1 MRKAPTLIAQAIC
14 RFGWPSILV
23 VGGRLSFLLLF
34 LVAARTAAPSEFGL
48 FVVAVAASQIL
59 ANVCS
64 LGTAPAAMQIVS
76 AERRPGKIWAYI
88 RFSTIVTVAAGLA
101 LAALLLGLG
110 ALLSAVLP
118 QSDAGRI
125 CMAVAL
131 LAPVMGLSL
140 LRENLARALDSVAL
154 AFIPRDLAW
163 TLSLSLLLAFS
174 PAIATNLTLA
184 AAASL
189 LAVEL
194 LSSWLLWRGRIA
206 AIAAAAPTVPLRAYR
221 RWVQRSL
228 AMMSNYVASLGFDRI
243 DVLIVGLFLS
253 LPVAGIYG
261 AASRLASL
269 LSLPQRFVIPM
280 VSPKI
285 AQGLATRNGPLVWTE
300 VRLALLASLAVSVPA
315 LIGVLLWAGEIMRLY
330 GPEFASG
337 AGILRILAF
346 AHLAVAACAA
356 FSAVIL
362 MGPSHWLFTRIIWS
376 ALIPVT
382 VALLAVVPI
391 AGPEAAAA
399 IVAAG
404 IILYNL
410 SLVWL
415 ALRALKRLK
424 PRWRLP
430 ARFQST
436 TDRI

>member
-1 MRKAPTLIAQAIC
+1 MKKALALIGQAIS

-34 LVAARTAAPSEFGL
+34 LVAARTAAPSDFGL
-48 FVVAVAASQIL
+48 FVVAVAASQVL
-59 ANVCS
+59 ANICS
-64 LGTAPAAMQIVS
+64 LGTAPAAIQIVG

-88 RFSTIVTVAAGLA
+88 RFSTSVTVAAGLA
-101 LAALLLGLG
+101 LG
-110 ALLSAVLP
+110 ALLSGLGAVLEALLP
-118 QSDAGRI
+118 ASDAGRI
-125 CMAVAL
+125 CVAVAM

-140 LRENLARALDSVAL
+140 LRENLARALESVAL

-163 TLSLSLLLAFS
+163 TILLSMLLAFS
-174 PAIATNLTLA
+174 PAIAAHLTIA

-194 LSSWLLWRGRIA
+194 LSSWLLWRSQIA
-206 AIAAAAPTVPLRAYR
+206 AIAAAAPPVPLRAYR

-269 LSLPQRFVIPM
+269 LSLPQRFVIPI
-280 VSPKI
+280 VSPRI
-285 AQGLATRNGPLVWTE
+285 ARGLAARNGPLVWSE
-300 VRLALLASLAVSVPA
+300 VRLAVLASLAVSLPA
-315 LIGVLLWAGEIMRLY
+315 LIAVLLWAGEIMRLY
-330 GPEFASG
+330 GREFAGG

-362 MGPSHWLFTRIIWS
+362 MGPAHWLFTRIIWT

-391 AGPEAAAA
+391 AGPESAAAV
-399 IVAAG
+399 VAGG

-415 ALRALKRLK
+415 ALKALKRLR
-424 PRWRLP
+424 PR
-430 ARFQST
+430 
-436 TDRI
+436 